1 MKRSTLLSLLF
12 ALLLLLFSLYV
23 LLDAFVIPRVY
34 EEVAETS
41 LVAEDPADAETD
53 AETDA
58 VTEAETEAETA
69 AVPHDP
75 VITENSYDDGVL
87 TIRLTDYRQYDTT
100 IHVADVTLSDLSRLR
115 TALAKNTYGKN
126 ITQKTSAM
134 AAQNHAILAIN
145 GDYYGARNK
154 GYVIRGGVMYRRTPT
169 SADTEDLVIWE
180 DGSFS
185 VVREGDYTAKELFDL
200 GAKEVLSFG
209 PGLISDGRNTADINS
224 EVKRERTDNPRTAI
238 AMIEPGH
245 YLFVVADGR
254 TAENKGLSLYEL
266 GEFLLSLG
274 AQEAYNLDGGGSST
288 MVFNG
293 KVVNVPTANGKKITE
308 RSVSDI
314 VYLGS

>member
-34 EEVAETS
+34 EEVAETAP
-41 LVAEDPADAETD
+41 VTEDPADAETE
-53 AETDA
+53 AA
-58 VTEAETEAETA
+58 TEAETEAETA

-254 TAENKGLSLYEL
+254 TSENKGLSLYEL
-266 GEFLLSLG
+266 AEFLLSLG

-314 VYLGS
+314 VYIGS

>member
-34 EEVAETS
+34 EEVAETAP
-41 LVAEDPADAETD
+41 VAEDPADAETE
-53 AETDA
+53 AETEA

-185 VVREGDYTAKELFDL
+185 VVRESDYTAKELFDL

-266 GEFLLSLG
+266 AEFLLSLG

-314 VYLGS
+314 VYIGS